1 MVEVATEAVDR
12 RRGIDHIGVSVCSIV
27 HDGHGK
33 ILLMKRGQNARDE
46 HGNWD
51 ICGGALEFGER
62 IEDGIRR
69 EVKEELCAKPIEIAF
84 LTAYEAHREYKGDPT
99 HWIALL
105 HSVRVDPKAVKLG
118 EPDKFDDF
126 GWFGPEELP
135 EPQHSQLFRSIAAAK
150 EAGIL
155 Y

>member
-1 MVEVATEAVDR
+1 MIKVAEEAVDR
-12 RRGIDHIGVSVCSIV
+12 QRGIDHIGVTVCSVV

-33 ILLMKRGQNARDE
+33 ILLMKRGEKARDE

-69 EVKEELCAKPIEIAF
+69 EVKEELCAKAIEIEF
-84 LTAYEAHREYKGDPT
+84 LSAYEAHREYKGDST

-105 HSVRVDPKAVKLG
+105 HAVRVEPASIRLG
-118 EPDKFDDF
+118 EPDKFDDL
-126 GWFGPEELP
+126 GWFNLADLP
-135 EPQHSQLFRSIAAAK
+135 GPQHSQLHKAIAAAQA
-150 EAGIL
+150 AGVL
-155 Y
+155 C